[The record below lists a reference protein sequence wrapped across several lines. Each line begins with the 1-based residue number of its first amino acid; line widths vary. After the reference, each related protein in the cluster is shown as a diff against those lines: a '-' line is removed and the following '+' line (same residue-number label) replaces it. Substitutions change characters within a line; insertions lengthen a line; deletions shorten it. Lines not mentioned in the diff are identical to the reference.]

1 MLPLCVSLDTKF
13 GRLETFRCQINIKT
27 IKHICLQHLNKKCL
41 KLDSRPILYAYN
53 FLGCGETLSKQS
65 GKTKTLFKTKYF
77 GEIILDINKE
87 KDIGI
92 IDIIRI
98 IKKYK
103 QFNVIIIIASLIFSI
118 LYSFTSIR
126 LYKSYIS
133 IYPSSSE
140 SNISRSFNNL
150 QGLATTF
157 GIDIGGGINNEYY

>member
-1 MLPLCVSLDTKF
+1 M
-13 GRLETFRCQINIKT
+13 
-27 IKHICLQHLNKKCL
+27 
-41 KLDSRPILYAYN
+41 
-53 FLGCGETLSKQS
+53 
-65 GKTKTLFKTKYF
+65 
-77 GEIILDINKE
+77 DINKE

-92 IDIIRI
+92 IDIIHI

-103 QFNVIIIIASLIFSI
+103 QFNFVIIIASLIFSI
-118 LYSFTSIR
+118 FYSFTSIR

-157 GIDIGGGINNEYY
+157 GIDIGGGINNEYYIPDIINSRQLKKAIITNNWYTDLYSSKVNLIKYWELKNISMINMILSIFKDS